1 MVKLKLKQNCRKGVE
16 YLDIIH
22 EKKIGKNAYF
32 KEILA
37 YLCVFFLISK
47 YYIDIILKGLHSPMP
62 KMFLLGAL
70 ACAVILLGIKVLSKQ
85 VYKIE
90 VFIGSIFI
98 IQFLIT
104 GNTLFLIAY
113 IFSMALGQV
122 EFRKIMKCYFL
133 VSLSYF
139 LSMIILGDK
148 GLIII
153 GYMGVRSDLGFK
165 NPNTAFFS
173 FFMVWSSFLYLYLKS
188 KECKSSEQKLAYS
201 ELKLDLFKDLGI
213 VILCIFP
220 LIVYSETK
228 TRTGLLTV
236 ALIFMFIIMI
246 KFLEKKNI
254 SLKFLEYIPQLF
266 TLGSVGLALLFGNNW
281 ITNKF
286 LSDRPK
292 YWDMYL
298 THWKYGLNLQ
308 GYDNNIRDIVFSERI
323 PLDSGYV
330 FGLYVGGLIIFIIF
344 IKMLSLSIRQLIKE
358 EKIAEIVFM
367 VSILIYSFAETILL
381 DVNTNPALILV
392 FYYAFKNWEEMKK
405 LNNIK

>member
-1 MVKLKLKQNCRKGVE
+1 MVKLKSKVNCRKGVK
-16 YLDIIH
+16 YLDAIR
-22 EKKIGKNAYF
+22 EKKIDNNAYL

-37 YLCVFFLISK
+37 YICVFFLISK
-47 YYIDIILKGLHSPMP
+47 YYIDIILKGAHSPIP

-70 ACAVILLGIKVLSKQ
+70 ACAVLLLGIKLLSKQ

-104 GNTLFLIAY
+104 GNTLFLLAY
-113 IFSMALGQV
+113 IFSIALGQV
-122 EFRKIMKCYFL
+122 EFGKIMKCYFL
-133 VSLSYF
+133 VSISYF
-139 LSMIILGDK
+139 LTMIILGDK
-148 GLIII
+148 GLIAID
-153 GYMGVRSDLGFK
+153 YMGIRSDLGFK
-165 NPNTAFFS
+165 NPNTAFIS
-173 FFMVWSSFLYLYLKS
+173 FFMVWSSFLYLCLKS
-188 KECKSSEQKLAYS
+188 KEYNDSDKKLDNY
-201 ELKLDLFKDLGI
+201 ELKLDLCKGLGTA
-213 VILCIFP
+213 VLFIFP

-236 ALIFMFIIMI
+236 ILIFMFIIMI
-246 KFLEKKNI
+246 KFLEKKSI

-266 TLGSVGLALLFGNNW
+266 TLLSVGLAFLLGNNW
-281 ITNKF
+281 VINKF

-308 GYDNNIRDIVFSERI
+308 GHDNNIRDIVFSERL

-330 FGLYVGGLIIFIIF
+330 FGLYVGGVIIFIIF
-344 IKMLSLSIRQLIKE
+344 IKMISLSIRQLVKE

-381 DVNTNPALILV
+381 DVNTNPALILI
-392 FYYAFKNWEEMKK
+392 FYYSFKNWEEMKK